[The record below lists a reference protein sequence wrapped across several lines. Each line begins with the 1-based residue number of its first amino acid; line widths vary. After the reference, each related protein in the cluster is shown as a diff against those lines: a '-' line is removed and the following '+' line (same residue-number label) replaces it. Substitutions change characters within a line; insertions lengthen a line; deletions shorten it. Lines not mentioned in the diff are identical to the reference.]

1 MLSTARRF
9 VAPRTHRSVSA
20 RRAYPGGTA
29 RAVVQIAPAG
39 YATGREPPN
48 RSQTGDR
55 DPADNP
61 PAHVAAAKVC
71 AAHAARLYARW

>member
-1 MLSTARRF
+1 MLNNARRF
-9 VAPRTHRSVSA
+9 VAPRTHLPVSA
-20 RRAYPGGTA
+20 RKAYPGGIA

-48 RSQTGDR
+48 RSQTGGH
-55 DPADNP
+55 DPADNR
-61 PAHVAAAKVC
+61 PAHEAAAGAC